1 MAKSSKTSGKKG
13 TTAGK
18 APTVTKKP
26 KATAGVETVAPLAA
40 GTTST
45 SAAAVAAATTAKATR
60 SSATKQPGSRQPGS
74 SQMAPA
80 VITSEERHR
89 LIAEAAY
96 LLAEKRGFQGG
107 SPEQDWYEAA
117 AQIDE
122 TIMGTNRGSG
132 T

>member
-26 KATAGVETVAPLAA
+26 KATAGAETVAPLAA

-45 SAAAVAAATTAKATR
+45 SAAAAAVAAATTAKATR
-60 SSATKQPGSRQPGS
+60 SSATKQPGS

>member
-26 KATAGVETVAPLAA
+26 KATAGAETVAPLAA

-60 SSATKQPGSRQPGS
+60 SSATKQPGS